1 MHIQK
6 FLKYLE
12 YEKRYSIHTINSY
25 SVDINQFKN
34 FLIKQYGDINLIN
47 VNYHMVRHW
56 ITFLVQK
63 KISNRSVCRKISSLR
78 SFYKYLNMINESNED
93 PMIRIVSPKQSKK
106 LPFFIEENS
115 MRILLENVIFNEG
128 YEGERDKLII
138 DFFYM
143 TGIRISELLSIKIHD
158 IDFNLMC
165 VKILGKRNKQRV
177 VPLTQL
183 LLNEIQ
189 SFCEK
194 YLIKNFIFTNKK
206 KKVLSRKQVYNI
218 VNKYLGQVSSN
229 KSVGPHV
236 LRHTFATHML
246 NNGADINTI
255 KEILG
260 HANLSATQIY
270 THNSLG
276 KLKEIHAR
284 SHPRS

>member
-1 MHIQK
+1 MYIQK
-6 FLKYLE
+6 FLSYLE

-25 SVDINQFKN
+25 SIDINQFQD
-34 FLIKQYGDINLIN
+34 FLIKQYGDINLTN
-47 VNYHMVRHW
+47 VDYHMVRYW
-56 ITFLVQK
+56 IVFLVQK

-78 SFYKYLNMINESNED
+78 SFYKYLNRINESIED
-93 PMIRIVSPKQSKK
+93 PMMRIVSPKQSKK

-115 MRILLENVIFNEG
+115 MRILLEKVIFTEG

-158 IDFNLMC
+158 IDFNLMS

-183 LLNEIQ
+183 LLSDIQ

-206 KKVLSRKQVYNI
+206 QKVLSRKQVYNI

-276 KLKEIHAR
+276 KLKEIHTR

>member
-115 MRILLENVIFNEG
+115 MRILI
-128 YEGERDKLII
+128 
-138 DFFYM
+138 
-143 TGIRISELLSIKIHD
+143 
-158 IDFNLMC
+158 
-165 VKILGKRNKQRV
+165 
-177 VPLTQL
+177 
-183 LLNEIQ
+183 
-189 SFCEK
+189 
-194 YLIKNFIFTNKK
+194 
-206 KKVLSRKQVYNI
+206 
-218 VNKYLGQVSSN
+218 
-229 KSVGPHV
+229 
-236 LRHTFATHML
+236 
-246 NNGADINTI
+246 
-255 KEILG
+255 
-260 HANLSATQIY
+260 
-270 THNSLG
+270 
-276 KLKEIHAR
+276 
-284 SHPRS
+284 